1 MGRIYWDPDQ
11 GGRPNPLE
19 VDAAAVREG
28 VAAAEAATQ
37 TTQQQAGRF
46 YTEFGSDVLP
56 GHAPVGSPGD
66 IGSDPDSYG
75 PDASDT
81 RG

>member
-1 MGRIYWDPDQ
+1 LGRIYWDDAPD
-11 GGRPNPLE
+11 PL
-19 VDAAAVREG
+19 AADTAAIREG

-37 TTQQQAGRF
+37 VTQAQGHRF
-46 YTEFGSDVLP
+46 FAEFGSAVSD

-75 PDASDT
+75 PDASD
-81 RG
+81 G

>member
-11 GGRPNPLE
+11 GGRPDPRQ
-19 VDAAAVREG
+19 VDAAAIREG
-28 VAAAEAATQ
+28 VAAAVAATQ
-37 TTQQQAGRF
+37 TTQAQGGRF
-46 YTEFGSDVLP
+46 FSEFGSAVAD

-75 PDASDT
+75 PDASD
-81 RG
+81 G

>member
-19 VDAAAVREG
+19 VDAAAIREG
-28 VAAAEAATQ
+28 VAAAEAATA
-37 TTQQQAGRF
+37 TTQAQGHRF
-46 YTEFGSDVLP
+46 FAEFGSTVSD

-66 IGSDPDSYG
+66 IGSDPDVM
-75 PDASDT
+75 PDAAD
-81 RG
+81 RP